1 MKVPSASNRA
11 VAMSSAAAP
20 NSAVVT
26 SCDARSSASA
36 RRTTSPGSRSC
47 VRSANRQHPVDRAA
61 RALRDGG
68 GNRSEEHTSELQSHS
83 FISYAV
89 FCLKKNKKSF
99 ALLGPSM
106 GADIAFEL
114 SPRLRD

>member
-1 MKVPSASNRA
+1 MTGTPATTKVPSASNRA

-61 RALRDGG
+61 GALRDGG
-68 GNRSEEHTSELQSHS
+68 GNPHLVLQVAQRVPQLGERNLLHVPSRDQ
-83 FISYAV
+83 FRRGDK
-89 FCLKKNKKSF
+89 F
-99 ALLGPSM
+99 LLGIVAP
-106 GADIAFEL
+106 
-114 SPRLRD
+114 